1 MKDRTEREHTM
12 KRIATIGAIVTA
24 FAVAPSVAA
33 AGNVAAQAQPQ
44 VTAQVITVQTA
55 KVQRAQAAVSIQ
67 RHLVQVAQ
75 AKRFS
80 LLRAQIR

>member
-1 MKDRTEREHTM
+1 M
-12 KRIATIGAIVTA
+12 KRIVTIGAIITA

-33 AGNVAAQAQPQ
+33 AGNVVQVKPQ
-44 VTAQVITVQTA
+44 ISAQVIGVQTA
-55 KVQRAQAAVSIQ
+55 NVQRAQAAISVQ

-80 LLRAQIR
+80 LLFRTQLR

>member
-1 MKDRTEREHTM
+1 M
-12 KRIATIGAIVTA
+12 KRIATIGAVITA

-33 AGNVAAQAQPQ
+33 AGNS
-44 VTAQVITVQTA
+44 TAQVQPQISAQVIGVQVAT
-55 KVQRAQAAVSIQ
+55 VQRAQVAISVQ

-80 LLRAQIR
+80 VLRAQVR